1 MKARDIM
8 TKNPETA
15 TPGTTVADVARMMR
29 DLDVGIVPVVNGE
42 KLLGV
47 ITDRDIT
54 IRFTAEG
61 LDPAGTSVDAFVS
74 PNPVVVS
81 PNDSVEKVREL
92 MADKQIRRVLVTEGD
107 NLVGVISIGDVA
119 IKGKSND
126 TEVGEALQEISEPT
140 DLSRNS

>member
-29 DLDVGIVPVVNGE
+29 DLDVGIVPVVNGD

-126 TEVGEALQEISEPT
+126 TEVGEALQDISEPT
-140 DLSRNS
+140 DLSRN